1 MLQLWVLI
9 LVVGGVHPFSS
20 SLQDREKVLQLM
32 NDDRRKQKQGKNN
45 DKRELEQ
52 FVTCRSI
59 DPVLQNV
66 IKMHRMANLKR
77 TSHFHSV

>member
-1 MLQLWVLI
+1 MTTEENKKLTKNTPEEQ
-9 LVVGGVHPFSS
+9 
-20 SLQDREKVLQLM
+20 
-32 NDDRRKQKQGKNN
+32 NN